1 MNPFT
6 CLICGETYLGGE
18 APDRCPFCGAHKM
31 YLLPSSV
38 YIDNGR
44 GELSKQSR
52 KDCQEALQFKLK
64 NQSFYRCA
72 AENAEN
78 PVTEKIFKRL
88 AKQEAEHAKLL
99 CEIIGIEE
107 TEPTREACAPGDVTN
122 FKEANGRERRAINF
136 CYQVATRAPE
146 ARVKEIFRAIA
157 EIEIEHLK
165 LSKIYGSIYGG
176 ICGDIEMK

>member
-18 APDRCPFCGAHKM
+18 TPDRCPFCGAHRM

-38 YIDNGR
+38 HVDHGR
-44 GELSKQSR
+44 VELSEQTR
-52 KDCQEALQFKLK
+52 KDCQVALQLELK

-88 AKQEAEHAKLL
+88 SKQEAEHAELL
-99 CEIIGIEE
+99 GEIMGIEE
-107 TEPTREACAPGDVTN
+107 TEPPREKCASGYVTS
-122 FKEANGRERRAINF
+122 FKEANGRERHAANF
-136 CYQVATRAPE
+136 YHQVAARAPE
-146 ARVKEIFRAIA
+146 ARVQEVFQAIA
-157 EIEIEHLK
+157 EIESEHLK
-165 LSKIYGSIYGG
+165 LSNIYGG
-176 ICGDIEMK
+176 TERG

>member
-44 GELSKQSR
+44 GELSEQSR

-99 CEIIGIEE
+99 CEIMGIEE
-107 TEPTREACAPGDVTN
+107 TEPTREACASGDVTN

-136 CYQVATRAPE
+136 CHQVATRAPE
-146 ARVKEIFRAIA
+146 ARVKEVFRAIA